1 MPHAL
6 NLYKYSVEWKDRS
19 RNQESRK
26 DGRSKGSISL
36 RGLWTVPARVSAHH
50 LAWRRLFESERYG
63 DVESAEGK
71 E

>member
-1 MPHAL
+1 MPWIFIAVQL
-6 NLYKYSVEWKDRS
+6 NEKIDL
-19 RNQESRK
+19 ESRK

-50 LAWRRLFESERYG
+50 SAWQRLFESERYG